1 VAELAPVV
9 VGTPAGLQLA
19 VLSGGVR
26 MPAIPVVE
34 TTQSPVVFTTPLVV
48 PVAVAPVPYVAPV
61 YPRKQD
67 RN

>member
-1 VAELAPVV
+1 MAELAPVV
-9 VGTPAGLQLA
+9 VETPAGLQLA

-26 MPAIPVVE
+26 MPAIPVAE
-34 TTQSPVVFTTPLVV
+34 TVTAPIVFNTPLVV
-48 PVAVAPVPYVAPV
+48 PAAPVPYVAPV

>member
-1 VAELAPVV
+1 MI
-9 VGTPAGLQLA
+9 GTPVGLQLA

-26 MPAIPVVE
+26 MPLVPVVE
-34 TTQSPVVFTTPLVV
+34 TETIQPSPVVFNAPLAV
-48 PVAVAPVPYVAPV
+48 PAAPVPYVAPV